1 MCSFVDSSLYIKG
14 IMSKIL
20 KYPKYALITVF
31 TIINV
36 ICIVGLN
43 VCAYSAYINPAS
55 HPNFSIL
62 GMAFPVFLIATG
74 FFIFFWMIFKPKFM
88 LISIVGMLLC
98 AGSVRTYCPVNF
110 FKSEAPEG
118 SLKVMS
124 FNICHLEWGNSDEID
139 KNDPLYCIPSAK
151 HPTVEYLANSNADI
165 ICCQEASNLDKA
177 EIQEKLTKIY
187 PYQNLEIKKATRLG
201 VLSKFPILSAEKIEI
216 ETKTNVA
223 AAYELLLGE
232 GDTLLLINCHLESYK
247 LAKEDK
253 DEYES
258 IIKNPEVTENRQ
270 YIDSLSTK
278 LSRADVIRAAQADR
292 IAEFIDSC
300 RHKKIILCGDFN
312 SSSISYVH
320 HRLTQKLN
328 DAYTRSANGPGV
340 SYYRSSMYFR
350 IDHILCSPNFTSYGA
365 KVDSK
370 IKTSDHYPI
379 YCWLK
384 EK

>member
-118 SLKVMS
+118 SLKVVS
-124 FNICHLEWGNSDEID
+124 FNIYHLEFLDNIE
-139 KNDPLYCIPSAK
+139 KVPVQEHPSLDFL
-151 HPTVEYLANSNADI
+151 VDINADI
-165 ICCQEASNLDKA
+165 VCCQETGRMGRRDVRERL
-177 EIQEKLTKIY
+177 EKVY
-187 PYQNLEIKKATRLG
+187 PYSNYNAKLKDMM
-201 VLSKFPILSAEKIEI
+201 VVFSKYPILSGN
-216 ETKTNVA
+216 TVPFDSKTNMA
-223 AAYELLLGE
+223 SAYEILLAD

-247 LAKEDK
+247 LNPEDK
-253 DEYES
+253 DEYKS
-258 IIKNPEVTENRQ
+258 IIENPEGMENKR
-270 YIDSLSTK
+270 YIRSLSSK
-278 LSRADVIRAAQADR
+278 LAKADAIRAAQADK
-292 IAEFIDSC
+292 IVEFIENC
-300 RHKKIILCGDFN
+300 HHKKIILCGDFN
-312 SSSISYVH
+312 SSPISYVH
-320 HRLTQKLN
+320 HRLTQVLN
-328 DAYTRSANGPGV
+328 DAYTRSGNGPGI
-340 SYYRSSMYFR
+340 SYYRNGMYFR

-384 EK
+384 DK